1 MITTKH
7 IFALSLVILFTLLL
21 RDLPYINVII
31 IGKIWIIYLLILLLF
46 LLSSIRFKFAMVSY
60 LTILLFLAAFVLT
73 LFNLTFFAEAIGI
86 LIYFSL
92 WILFVNKVIMFFTE
106 QHPHGP

>member
-7 IFALSLVILFTLLL
+7 IFALTLVILVTLLL

-31 IGKIWIIYLLILLLF
+31 IGKIWIFYLLILLLF
-46 LLSSIRFKFAMVSY
+46 LLSSIRFKFNLVSY
-60 LTILLFLAAFVLT
+60 VTILLFLVAFVLT

-92 WILFVNKVIMFFTE
+92 WILFINKVILFFTE
-106 QHPHGP
+106 RDSHGS